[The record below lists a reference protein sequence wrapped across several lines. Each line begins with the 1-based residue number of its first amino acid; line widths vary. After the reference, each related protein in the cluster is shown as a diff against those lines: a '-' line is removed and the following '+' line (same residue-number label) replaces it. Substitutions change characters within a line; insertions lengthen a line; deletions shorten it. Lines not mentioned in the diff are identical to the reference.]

1 MKRKYILQNMDN
13 NTYYDGSKIP
23 FNQITN
29 ENFTNEICS
38 AFTFN
43 TNEEAE
49 DILEKL
55 THDTYG
61 IYTINKI
68 YIKGRKKKNEK

>member
-1 MKRKYILQNMDN
+1 MKRKYILRNIEN
-13 NTYYDGSKIP
+13 NNYYDGSKIP

-29 ENFTNEICS
+29 ENFTKEISS

-43 TNEEAE
+43 TNEDVE

-61 IYTINKI
+61 IYTIQEI
-68 YIKGRKKKNEK
+68 YIKSKKGRK

>member
-1 MKRKYILQNMDN
+1 MKMKYILQNMDN
-13 NTYYDGSKIP
+13 NTYYDGSKIA

-29 ENFTNEICS
+29 ENFTNEACS

-43 TNEEAE
+43 TNEDAE

-55 THDTYG
+55 NHDTYG
-61 IYTINKI
+61 IYTINRI
-68 YIKGRKKKNEK
+68 YIKEKK